1 MERRFAGAIIRATAE
16 KGCPAIT
23 NRPCAERIRP
33 VQAARSYNNRHSQ
46 NFDRFRQRDDVMLQL
61 RYRDVSD
68 ASEEPNLSCLVR
80 CAVPTGTVMAL
91 TLSTRQ
97 IKWKY
102 LVAWCIILI
111 GIAAVRVDMAEG

>member
-68 ASEEPNLSCLVR
+68 ASEEPNLMVNEKQSGFVRRQPFLVSFLFHSF
-80 CAVPTGTVMAL
+80 A
-91 TLSTRQ
+91 
-97 IKWKY
+97 WF
-102 LVAWCIILI
+102 VAPFQLE
-111 GIAAVRVDMAEG
+111 RS